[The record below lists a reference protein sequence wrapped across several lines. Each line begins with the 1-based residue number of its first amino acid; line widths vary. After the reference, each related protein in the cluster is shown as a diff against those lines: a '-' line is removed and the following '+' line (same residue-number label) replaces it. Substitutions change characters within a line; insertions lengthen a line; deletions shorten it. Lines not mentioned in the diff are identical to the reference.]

1 MSEKEFCLVSD
12 LNDQTLLALA
22 GQLVQELDLRGLPDV
37 SFKQGYKA
45 GFLAALRDENL
56 GPGQVWEAQE
66 IEELYQDLERR
77 FAA

>member
-1 MSEKEFCLVSD
+1 MSQKEVFLVSE
-12 LNDQTLLALA
+12 LNDQNLMTLA
-22 GQLVQELDLRGLPDV
+22 GRVVQEMELRGLPDV

-56 GPGQVWEAQE
+56 GPGQVWEASE
-66 IEELYQDLERR
+66 IEALYQDLERR

>member
-1 MSEKEFCLVSD
+1 MKGNRYCLMSEAD
-12 LNDQTLLALA
+12 DNTLLQMARRM
-22 GQLVQELDLRGLPDV
+22 VKELELRGLPDL

-56 GPGQVWEAQE
+56 GPGHVWNQKEVR
-66 IEELYQDLERR
+66 ELFKELDRR

>member
-1 MSEKEFCLVSD
+1 MSQKEFCLVSE
-12 LNDQTLLALA
+12 LNDQNLLALA
-22 GQLVQELDLRGLPDV
+22 GQLAQELELRGLPDV

-56 GPGQVWEAQE
+56 GPGQVWEASE

>member
-1 MSEKEFCLVSD
+1 MSKKVFCLVSD
-12 LNDQTLLALA
+12 LNDSTLLALA
-22 GQLVQELDLRGLPDV
+22 GRVGQELELRGLPDV

-56 GPGQVWEAQE
+56 GLCQVWEASE
-66 IEELYQDLERR
+66 IEALYQDLERR